1 MARSSSL
8 SCIVSLQCIQMFKFI
23 SAVDFTNLSD
33 LLEVKYFA
41 LIFLRIFVKDIS
53 STHLLRFQIEVFGR
67 QLRPGEFASMTLE
80 EQAIK
85 SDQLMEVIRKNIEM
99 RRQNNLTANRR

>member
-23 SAVDFTNLSD
+23 SAVEFTNLSD
-33 LLEVKYFA
+33 LLGKIVCTYFPSH
-41 LIFLRIFVKDIS
+41 IGDIS